1 MQIPLFEPKSTWRPP
16 AILPE
21 LSGTISLDLETYDP
35 DIKRAGPGYKT
46 GNGKVVGVAL
56 ADKHQTVYLPFD
68 HFGGDNLCKD
78 IVLQYVCNVITSCDE
93 IIMANATYDLG
104 WLARTGVTTS
114 KPIRDIQVAEALIDE
129 EKYSYSLD
137 SIAKKYLKKGKKE
150 DGLQQAADSYGV
162 DAKGDM

>member
-56 ADKHQTVYLPFD
+56 ADEHQTVYLPFD

-78 IVLQYVCNVITSCDE
+78 IVLQYVCSVVTSCDE

-114 KPIRDIQVAEALIDE
+114 KLVP
-129 EKYSYSLD
+129 
-137 SIAKKYLKKGKKE
+137 
-150 DGLQQAADSYGV
+150 
-162 DAKGDM
+162 